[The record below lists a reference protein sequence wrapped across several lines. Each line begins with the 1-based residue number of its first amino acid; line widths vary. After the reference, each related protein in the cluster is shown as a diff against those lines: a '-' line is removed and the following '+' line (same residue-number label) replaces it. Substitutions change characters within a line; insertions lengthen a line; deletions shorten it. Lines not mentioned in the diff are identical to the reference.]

1 MTKLTFGRAVRLA
14 LTEAMEEDDRVFCY
28 GEDVGYGGAYGA
40 TKGLQERFG
49 AARVRNTPILEAAIA
64 GFAVGAAV
72 AGARPVAEI
81 MHMDF
86 AAIAMDQIA
95 NQAAKL
101 RYMFGAQ
108 TSVPLVIRMGIGGRM
123 NEGAQHSQS
132 LEAWFT
138 HVPGLKVATAGSPAD
153 VRLVLRAA
161 IRDENPVVVV
171 EPVSIYDLVG
181 EVPDEVEIPSLDH
194 PLADTK
200 RIGEHVTIITWGPM
214 LPRVLEAADELAVS
228 GVQAEVIDLLTLVP
242 WDVERAVESVSR
254 TSRAVV
260 VHQAHRRA
268 GFGAEVAAT
277 ITEHA
282 FDALDS
288 PILRVGSLDAPIPFS
303 PPLEDYV
310 MPSTQRVVDAVR
322 SLM

>member
-1 MTKLTFGRAVRLA
+1 MTKLTYGRAVRLA

-40 TKGLQERFG
+40 TKGLQAKFG
-49 AARVRNTPILEAAIA
+49 AERVRNTPILEAAIA

-72 AGARPVAEI
+72 AGNRPVAEI

-101 RYMFGAQ
+101 RYMFGGQ
-108 TSVPLVIRMGIGGRM
+108 TAVPLVIRMGIGGRM

-132 LEAWFT
+132 LETWFT
-138 HVPGLKVATAGSPAD
+138 HIPGLKVVTAGSPSD
-153 VRLVLRAA
+153 IRIVLRAA
-161 IRDENPVVVV
+161 IRDDNPVIAV
-171 EPVSIYDLVG
+171 EPVSIYELK
-181 EVPDEVEIPSLDH
+181 DEVSEEVDVPTLEG

-200 RIGEHVTIITWGPM
+200 RAGDDVTIVTWGPM
-214 LPRVLEAADELAVS
+214 VPKVLEAADELSAS
-228 GVQAEVIDLLTLVP
+228 GVSVEVVDLLTLVP
-242 WDVERAVESVSR
+242 WDIARVIESVSR
-254 TSRAVV
+254 TNRAVI

-268 GFGAEVAAT
+268 GFGAEIAAT
-277 ITEHA
+277 VSEEA
-282 FDALDS
+282 FDHLDA
-288 PILRVGSLDAPIPFS
+288 PIRRVGSLDAPIPFS

-310 MPSTQRVVDAVR
+310 MPSTQRIVDAVR
-322 SLM
+322 SLT